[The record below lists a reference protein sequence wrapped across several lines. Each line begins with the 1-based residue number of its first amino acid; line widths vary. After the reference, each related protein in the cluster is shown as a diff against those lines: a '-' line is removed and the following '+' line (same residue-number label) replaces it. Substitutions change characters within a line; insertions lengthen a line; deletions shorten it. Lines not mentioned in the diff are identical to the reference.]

1 MLKLLRVKNLALIDE
16 LELELNRGLN
26 VLTGETGAGKSIL
39 INAISLAVGER
50 TDVEQIR
57 TGADSAVVE
66 AVFDLREHKAIQRA
80 LKELG
85 CGEAD
90 ELVICRVLERVG
102 RTRCSVNGHPIGL
115 KVLKRIGELLVDI
128 HGQHE
133 HQSLLRPETHIAY
146 LDKYGG
152 ERLGSL
158 LEEYRQLYDS
168 LKEVEALK
176 RKMVSSER
184 ERERRIDL
192 LHYQAREI
200 DAAKLV
206 PGEEEELKAERQRL
220 LHSEKL
226 LEAVR
231 RIRRC
236 LCGDEDAEG
245 AIPLLSE
252 ALAELRR
259 SSQWDERLGEHLEHV
274 GQAIYSLEDVAKWI
288 DEYASKLEFNPLR
301 LEEIESRLA
310 LISAL
315 KRKYGDSVEEVLAYR
330 QRIEE
335 ELRLLE
341 SHEEHLEELE
351 RRSAELREKLS
362 EVATRLSAARCEAAR
377 EMEKAMEEQLHSL
390 MMDKARFKVSIV
402 REEDEGGLSIDGM
415 RYAFDRDG
423 VDRVE
428 FLISPNEGEPLK
440 PLAKIASGGE
450 ISRVMLALRAILRST
465 HEIPTLIFDEIDVG
479 IGGRTAEAVGMK
491 LKSVS
496 KFAQVICVTHLPQIA
511 CMADTHIVVKKV
523 TKHGRTLIQ
532 AHQLSFDERVAEIAR
547 MLAGARITETT
558 LKQAAEM
565 LNRRAA

>member
-1 MLKLLRVKNLALIDE
+1 MLKLLRVRNLALIDE

-50 TDVEQIR
+50 ADVEQIR

-192 LHYQAREI
+192 LRYQAREI

-236 LCGDEDAEG
+236 LCGDEDSEG